1 MLFDYIYLIL
11 SLGIIS
17 FILFI
22 IYLSYEYRVEG
33 FTLQYISGEP
43 TNDLNTIIN
52 LKTSLLNS
60 YKEYSSDTIN
70 LGINQQNAKNEDIH
84 KATLLNLDNSTKLK
98 KLNLGL
104 SQKPDVFPSSETIK
118 TIKSKYNS
126 QHLSI
131 FQNDIKNDIN
141 KYGILANDK
150 CLTVKGLC
158 NGEFCLLDCQNKL
171 YVSDSQK
178 FTTDRIYSAL
188 DASRI
193 MNVDYSNIDTTN
205 IYPFNIFRSAITNKC
220 LTISDNGISV
230 DKCNL
235 NNKKQ
240 QWEISPNE
248 NICYLT

>member
-11 SLGIIS
+11 CLVIIS

-33 FTLQYISGEP
+33 FTLQYISEEP
-43 TNDLNTIIN
+43 NSNLNTITN
-52 LKTSLLNS
+52 LETSLLNS
-60 YKEYSSDTIN
+60 YKEYINDTNNLEIN
-70 LGINQQNAKNEDIH
+70 EQNIKNTDIY
-84 KATLLNLDNSTKLK
+84 KTTLLNLDNSKNLV

-104 SQKPDVFPSSETIK
+104 TQIPDEFPSSDTIK

-131 FQNDIKNDIN
+131 FKNDIN

-205 IYPFNIFRSAITNKC
+205 TYPFNIFRSAVTNKC

>member
-1 MLFDYIYLIL
+1 MLYDYIYLIAIL
-11 SLGIIS
+11 CLIS
-17 FILFI
+17 FVLFL
-22 IYLSYEYRVEG
+22 IYLSYEYRIES
-33 FTLQYISGEP
+33 FTLQYIKGT
-43 TNDLNTIIN
+43 TNSNLNTITN
-52 LKTSLLNS
+52 LETSLLNS
-60 YKEYSSDTIN
+60 YKEYINDTNNLEIN
-70 LGINQQNAKNEDIH
+70 KQNQKNADIYNT
-84 KATLLNLDNSTKLK
+84 TLLNLENSKNLVN
-98 KLNLGL
+98 LNLGL
-104 SQKPDVFPSSETIK
+104 KSVPDTFPLNDTIK

-126 QHLSI
+126 QQLST
-131 FQNDIKNDIN
+131 FQNDIKNDVS
-141 KYGILANDK
+141 KYGIMANDK

-178 FTTDRIYSAL
+178 FTTNRISSAL

-205 IYPFNIFRSAITNKC
+205 IYPFNIFRSAVTNKC
-220 LTISDNGISV
+220 LTISDKGISV

-248 NICYLT
+248 NICYLR